1 MKLFKL
7 IRHRLIFLLPIFAVI
22 GPGIIAGNA
31 DNDAG
36 GITTYSVAG
45 ANFGLSLLWI
55 LLLTTFALA
64 ITQEIGAR
72 MGLVTGKGLASIIRE
87 KFGIRWTTFVMA
99 CLFVSNIGTIAAEFA
114 GVAAAMGIFHVSK
127 FIAVPTAIIVVFLLV
142 TKSNFK
148 KLEKLFL
155 VMSAFYLCYIISALL
170 AHPNFGEAIKSLVIP
185 AGGVKINGTYILM
198 IMAVI
203 GTTITPWGQ
212 FFIQDYVVDKKL
224 TKNDLKIERGDVF
237 LGSFF
242 TNFISFFIIVACSA
256 TLFAHGIK
264 ITDASQA
271 ALALKPLAGQFA
283 TVLFAFGFLNASLFG
298 AAIVP
303 VTTSYVITEAFGVES
318 GLNYKFRE
326 APQFYGLFLLLLLLG
341 GAVVMLPF
349 IPLITILVVTQAINA
364 ALLIPIFIFLYIM
377 SNDKK
382 LLGQYVNNKFI
393 NTVLIIT
400 LILIGAAST
409 FYAVSL
415 FFPGFFNS
423 LHF

>member
-7 IRHRLIFLLPIFAVI
+7 FRKRLLFLIPIFAIV

-45 ANFGLSLLWI
+45 ANFGHSLLWV

-72 MGLVTGKGLASIIRE
+72 MGLVTGKGLASLVRE

-114 GVAAAMGIFHVSK
+114 GVAAALSIFGISK
-127 FIAVPTAIIVVFLLV
+127 FIAVPAAIILVFVLV
-142 TKSNFK
+142 TKGTFK

-155 VMSAFYLCYIISALL
+155 VVSLFYVCYIISALL
-170 AHPNFGEAIKSLVIP
+170 AHPNFSLALKSLIIP
-185 AGGVKINGTYILM
+185 SGVHLNGAYVLM
-198 IMAVI
+198 LMALI

-224 TKNDLKIERGDVF
+224 SKQDLKIERGDVF

-242 TNFISFFIIVACSA
+242 TNFISFFIITACAA
-256 TLFAHGIK
+256 TLFTKGIK
-264 ITDASQA
+264 ITDAAQA
-271 ALALKPLAGQFA
+271 AQALQPLAGQFA
-283 TVLFAFGFLNASLFG
+283 SALFAFGFLNASLFG
-298 AAIVP
+298 AVIVP
-303 VTTSYVITEAFGVES
+303 ITTAYVITEAFGVES
-318 GLNYKFRE
+318 GLNFKFRE
-326 APQFYGLFLLLLLLG
+326 APQFYGLFLILLLLG
-341 GAVVMLPF
+341 GAIVLLPF
-349 IPLITILVVTQAINA
+349 LPLITILVVTQAINA
-364 ALLIPIFIFLYIM
+364 ALLIPIFIFLYIL

-382 LLGQYVNNKFI
+382 LLGEYANGKIV
-393 NTVLIIT
+393 NTVLIVT
-400 LILIGAAST
+400 LILIAVAST
-409 FYAVSL
+409 FYAISL
-415 FFPGFFNS
+415 FAPGLFKLF
-423 LHF
+423 

>member
-185 AGGVKINGTYILM
+185 AGGVKFNGAYILM

-224 TKNDLKIERGDVF
+224 TKDDLKIERGDVF

-303 VTTSYVITEAFGVES
+303 VTTSYVITEAFGMES

>member
-99 CLFVSNIGTIAAEFA
+99 CLFVSNIGNIAAEFA

-224 TKNDLKIERGDVF
+224 TKDDLKIERGDVF

-303 VTTSYVITEAFGVES
+303 VTTSYVITEAFGMES

>member
-1 MKLFKL
+1 MNLFKL
-7 IRHRLIFLLPIFAVI
+7 IRRRFIFLIPIFAVL

-64 ITQEIGAR
+64 ITQEIGVR

-99 CLFVSNIGTIAAEFA
+99 CLFISNIGTIAAEFA

-155 VMSAFYLCYIISALL
+155 VMSAFYLCYIVSALL
-170 AHPNFGEAIKSLVIP
+170 AHPNFGEAVKSLVIP
-185 AGGVKINGTYILM
+185 AGGVKINGAYILM

-224 TKNDLKIERGDVF
+224 TKDDLKIERGDVF

-256 TLFAHGIK
+256 TLFANGIK

-283 TVLFAFGFLNASLFG
+283 TILFAFGFLNASLFG

-303 VTTSYVITEAFGVES
+303 VTTSYVITEAFGMES

-393 NTVLIIT
+393 NAVLIIT
-400 LILIGAAST
+400 LILIGTAST
-409 FYAVSL
+409 FYAISL
-415 FFPGFFNS
+415 FAPQLFNIF
-423 LHF
+423 H